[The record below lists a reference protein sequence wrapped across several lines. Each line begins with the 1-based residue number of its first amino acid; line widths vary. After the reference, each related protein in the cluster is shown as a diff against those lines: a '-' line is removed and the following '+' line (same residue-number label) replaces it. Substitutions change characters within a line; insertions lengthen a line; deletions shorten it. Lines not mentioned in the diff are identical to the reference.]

1 MLTERKR
8 RAFTLIPDAL
18 AVTALSHVVLD
29 VSYHDAKKRSL
40 LDIPETRD
48 AVFKT
53 VLGSPKLLAA
63 VKQGKVQVVL
73 F

>member
-1 MLTERKR
+1 
-8 RAFTLIPDAL
+8 
-18 AVTALSHVVLD
+18 VTALSHVVLD
-29 VSYHDAKKRSL
+29 VTYHDSKKRSL

-53 VLGSPKLLAA
+53 VLASPKLLNA